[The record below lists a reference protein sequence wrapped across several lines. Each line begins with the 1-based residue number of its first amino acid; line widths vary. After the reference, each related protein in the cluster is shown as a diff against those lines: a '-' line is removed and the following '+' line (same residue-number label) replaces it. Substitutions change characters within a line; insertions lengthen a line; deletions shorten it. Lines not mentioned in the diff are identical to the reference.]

1 MKTRLSQLVFVLSQ
15 PKVSVHFEILYSVM
29 FFKEAIA
36 MLSFCIVFG
45 EIQLPTYLPTYAI
58 LDIEAVY
65 L

>member
-36 MLSFCIVFG
+36 MLSSLYCFWRNTT
-45 EIQLPTYLPTYAI
+45 TYLPTYAI